1 MLAEAGE
8 NEDCGGRS
16 GLTVSDGVVAQGRP
30 VEPGEGLCACL
41 CISDCPYQSS
51 RGKGFLVYL
60 CHAGY
65 HYFNTEFATHLLP
78 TRLAYAA
85 ALLCIG

>member
-1 MLAEAGE
+1 VKTRTAG
-8 NEDCGGRS
+8 
-16 GLTVSDGVVAQGRP
+16 VAQ
-30 VEPGEGLCACL
+30 VLQLAAALWHKDGLWSQAKVYAHAYA
-41 CISDCPYQSS
+41 ISDCPYQSS

-78 TRLAYAA
+78 TCLAYAA